1 MIFFNAALIA
11 CAKIRIDGG
20 DPTVRDGLNVAFS
33 HLFYI
38 AGWAFISSSVGALLR
53 ILEARFEFVGKVV
66 SGVLGMAWSMTS
78 FLVIPILVIEGKDP
92 FNSFKES
99 AKLLKKTWG
108 EQVIGNFSFAFIF
121 LALSLPAWVLIS
133 LVAFTGPGILSA
145 GLITVGVLYLILLL
159 SIQMA
164 VQGIFQTAL
173 YQYARFNKVS
183 SGFNNEL
190 LRSSISTT

>member
-1 MIFFNAALIA
+1 MGTFARSWILMKASWGVLKQDKEMLLFPIIAGITLLILFASFIAPLFKFLSNNEGVVSFLLIFIFYYITYFVMIFFNAALIA

-99 AKLLKKTWG
+99 AKLLKKT
-108 EQVIGNFSFAFIF
+108 
-121 LALSLPAWVLIS
+121 
-133 LVAFTGPGILSA
+133 
-145 GLITVGVLYLILLL
+145 
-159 SIQMA
+159 
-164 VQGIFQTAL
+164 
-173 YQYARFNKVS
+173 
-183 SGFNNEL
+183 
-190 LRSSISTT
+190 